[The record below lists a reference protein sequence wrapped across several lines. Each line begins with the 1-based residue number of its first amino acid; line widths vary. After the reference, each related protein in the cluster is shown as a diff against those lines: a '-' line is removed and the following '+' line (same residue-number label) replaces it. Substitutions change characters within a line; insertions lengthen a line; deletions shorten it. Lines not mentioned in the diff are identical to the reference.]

1 MMVCMNCY
9 QKNSIILYGNH
20 DVESEMDGEKYILNI
35 YSCKICKTIHEVYT
49 PITQQEK
56 ESL

>member
-1 MMVCMNCY
+1 MNCY

-35 YSCKICKTIHEVYT
+35 YKSIINLQAW
-49 PITQQEK
+49 I
-56 ESL
+56 